1 MRQMD
6 ARKMRTIGMTDYIS
20 IHTHPAADPKHRDE
34 YMLNAEMNFNSLMR
48 LTEDKTYSKG
58 LV

>member
-1 MRQMD
+1 
-6 ARKMRTIGMTDYIS
+6 MRTIGMTDYIS